1 MIIYWRVG
9 TCAISLYGVTMPTRA
24 GWEKSPEMHF
34 RTLADIEHLSFEQ
47 KEDLL
52 QKIDF
57 ILSECEISKKNIL
70 DDCKYEE
77 VEPDPDWLKRVNYKI
92 NIKRAQKRNL
102 QNHLRKERGE
112 SLIGS
117 FHDVAKIMLP
127 EESYEKIMRK
137 AKELNEK
144 TIYGAL

>member
-1 MIIYWRVG
+1 
-9 TCAISLYGVTMPTRA
+9 MPTRA

-34 RTLADIEHLSFEQ
+34 RTLSDIEHLSFEQ

-57 ILSECEISKKNIL
+57 ILRECEISKKNIL
-70 DDCKYEE
+70 DDCKYDE

-102 QNHLRKERGE
+102 QNYLRIEKGQN
-112 SLIGS
+112 LIGS

-127 EESYEKIMRK
+127 EDTYASILKK

>member
-1 MIIYWRVG
+1 
-9 TCAISLYGVTMPTRA
+9 MPTRA
-24 GWEKSPEMHF
+24 GWEKAPEMHF
-34 RTLADIEHLSFEQ
+34 RTLSDIAHLSFEQ

-52 QKIDF
+52 GKIEF
-57 ILSECEISKKNIL
+57 ILSECEISKKSIL
-70 DDCKYEE
+70 EE
-77 VEPDPDWLKRVNYKI
+77 CEQDNVEPDPDWLKRVNYKI
-92 NIKRAQKRNL
+92 NIKKAQKRNL
-102 QNHLRKERGE
+102 QNYLRIEKGQN
-112 SLIGS
+112 LIGS

>member
-1 MIIYWRVG
+1 
-9 TCAISLYGVTMPTRA
+9 MPTRA

-34 RTLADIEHLSFEQ
+34 RTLSDIEHLSFEQ

-70 DDCKYEE
+70 DDCKYDE

-92 NIKRAQKRNL
+92 NIKRAQKKSL

-112 SLIGS
+112 SLICS